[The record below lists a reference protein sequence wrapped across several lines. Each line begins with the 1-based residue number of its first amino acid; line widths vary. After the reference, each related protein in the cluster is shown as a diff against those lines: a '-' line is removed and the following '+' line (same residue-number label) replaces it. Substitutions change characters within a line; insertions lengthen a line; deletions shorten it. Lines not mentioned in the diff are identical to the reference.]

1 MEEELTEYSRSCPA
15 WLACGSGQER
25 EKAEEKKNQI
35 TRVSHF
41 VMILVVDSLGQIY
54 DNTHCHLMQNKAL
67 KPLAKPTTEWVIEL
81 KCH

>member
-1 MEEELTEYSRSCPA
+1 
-15 WLACGSGQER
+15 
-25 EKAEEKKNQI
+25 
-35 TRVSHF
+35 
-41 VMILVVDSLGQIY
+41 MILVVDALGQIY